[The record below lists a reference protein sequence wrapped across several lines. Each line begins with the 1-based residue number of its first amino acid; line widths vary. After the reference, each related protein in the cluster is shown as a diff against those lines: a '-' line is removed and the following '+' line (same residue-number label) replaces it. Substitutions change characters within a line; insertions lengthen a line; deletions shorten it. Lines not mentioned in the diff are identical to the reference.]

1 MELMKLHADREKVFQ
16 EITAIVQKGKITTE
30 GGLKFNG
37 EELGSRIWYRL
48 CDILYATGIAENFQ
62 VAETIIAN
70 YNPRMCHFTPAIVS
84 RLYRKYET
92 VMSQQAKEKIK
103 DYLLSVRDEF
113 MGHDLDFIGVNDNF
127 PMMSTLTAMNMA
139 AMFDD
144 DVMQKEAERRLKQL
158 ECLLK
163 RRGVLS
169 EYTSVVYS
177 ALQIN
182 VLARL
187 TEYATCEAFKTIAQ
201 NAQIRVWA
209 DLISH
214 YHPFIGRFA
223 GPNSRAYIGDTN
235 GATIFE
241 TKWFTNLLNT
251 EKQFFPDEL
260 KDMES
265 IVSYG
270 YYNLEEFTLTKEL
283 FDFVHKKEFP
293 MRFLAKSEFS
303 ASTDST
309 PEEAFRDYTK
319 EDDFYEYP
327 AGVTDVETYMTRDY
341 AVGTATKD
349 FHNGVQTNS
358 FTLIYKRTETAESAK
373 DVRNVFCRYLINDA
387 PADKPKPF
395 VEQGRNTAFQ
405 KDGTAMVLYKPKI
418 KGNPPTYLGLSKAET
433 EHYKKQ
439 EIPGNVDVSSLKLSI
454 FFPLREGNEP
464 DEIRIGD
471 KVLSGNVGASVDLA
485 PVFVKDGGVYLSF
498 QPLFVT
504 DKGRKAAVT
513 VTKEEHYII
522 ISFYNYEGEVKDFKK
537 RDFLHIRNGFVF
549 SVKTNEE
556 CPSFDAFVDG
566 VKKTKITDRLETSMH
581 QRQTYIR
588 AVTYESEN
596 MKLSCEYSPASE
608 GIKHMACNDF
618 CFDAPKLY
626 ISNFDYMDL
635 PYMKE

>member
-1 MELMKLHADREKVFQ
+1 MELMKIHANREKTFR
-16 EITAIVQKGKITTE
+16 EITEIVQKGKITTD
-30 GGLKFNG
+30 GVLKFNG
-37 EELGSRIWYRL
+37 EELGSRVWYRL
-48 CDILYATGIAENFQ
+48 CDILYTTGLAENYQIAEK
-62 VAETIIAN
+62 IIAS

-84 RLYRKYET
+84 LMYRKHEK
-92 VMSQQAKEKIK
+92 VMSQQAKDRVK
-103 DYLLSVRDEF
+103 DYLLSVREAF
-113 MGHDLDFIGVNDNF
+113 LGHDLDFIGVNDNF

-139 AMFDD
+139 VMFDD
-144 DVMQKEAERRLKQL
+144 DDMQKEAERRLKQL
-158 ECLLK
+158 ERLLK

-209 DLISH
+209 DLIAH
-214 YHPFIGRFA
+214 YHPLIGRFA

-241 TKWFTNLLNT
+241 TKWFTDLLDTKN
-251 EKQFFPDEL
+251 KFFPDDLE
-260 KDMES
+260 DMES
-265 IVSYG
+265 IVSYS
-270 YYNLEEFTLTKEL
+270 YYNLEAFTLTKEL
-283 FDFVHKKEFP
+283 LDYVHKKEFP

-309 PEEAFRDYTK
+309 PEEAPRDYTQ

-327 AGVTDVETYMTRDY
+327 AGVTDVETYMTRNY

-358 FTLIYKRTETAESAK
+358 FTLIYKRTETPESAK
-373 DVRNVFCRYLINDA
+373 DVRNVFCRYLINDE
-387 PADKPKPF
+387 PKDSPKPF
-395 VEQGRNTAFQ
+395 VEQGRKTAFQ

-418 KGNPPTYLGLSKAET
+418 KGNPPTYQGLTKAEE

-439 EIPGNVDVSSLKLSI
+439 EISGNIGVKSLKLSI
-454 FFPLREGNEP
+454 FLPLRDGNEP
-464 DEIRIGD
+464 DEIRVGG
-471 KVLSGNVGASVDLA
+471 KVMTNNVGKSVEAA
-485 PVFVKDGGVYLSF
+485 PVFVRDGSIYLSF
-498 QPLFVT
+498 QPLSVT
-504 DKGRKAAVT
+504 DKGRNAAVT

-522 ISFYNYEGEVKDFKK
+522 ISFYNYEGEAKDFKK

-549 SVKTNEE
+549 TVKTKEE
-556 CPSFDAFVDG
+556 CSSFDAFIADVM
-566 VKKTKITDRLETSMH
+566 KTKITDKLETSMH

-588 AVTYESEN
+588 TVTYEAEN
-596 MKLSCEYSPASE
+596 MTLSCEYSPASE

-626 ISNFDYMDL
+626 ISNFDYNSL
-635 PYMKE
+635 PYMK